1 MCSSGLVLFS
11 TSTSLAQAGRGG
23 ISGTVLDSSGA
34 QVAGAIVI
42 AQDAAKGT
50 KISTVTT
57 AAGLYSFISV
67 APGSYTVTISRTG
80 FDTDVESNVR
90 VSVDQVSTINV
101 SLRPGA
107 VTETVNVDASASL
120 IDASNSTVG
129 QLISAQAIDRVPLV
143 TRDVYQLVQLSAGV
157 LPANGTP
164 NSSDNPSISNARS
177 LVDVSAYTINGSLQ
191 GNVYYMLDGSPIG
204 VAENNI
210 ATIIPAFQIPED
222 AVEEF
227 RVETQNTPA
236 TYASGGAGV
245 ISLVSKSGTNKLH
258 GDGFGYFRPNALAAN
273 DYFYKIYNPGLPPP
287 DFHRYQQGGSI
298 SGPLIKDKL
307 FFYGDYEATQQ
318 ALLESGA
325 LTVPTAAERTGDF
338 SADSLTIYNP
348 LVPDKSD
355 GTRQAFAGNVIP
367 SANLDPVALK
377 FANLYPLP
385 NQPGDGGPYHV
396 NNYATSGLDP
406 FHAQK
411 FDVRIDYAQSE
422 RNRIFGRFSYGR
434 LNFGN
439 ANLYGSPYDPFYFT
453 NTTNTRNVLVGDDL
467 TLNPTTVLQLR
478 GSFTRHY
485 EDQTGDPRQSTD
497 ITSFGFPSSLAS
509 QVVYKQSPV
518 VTLGTTSAI
527 GGTSNADVF
536 LFASENFDFSSTLT
550 KVLGKHE
557 VSLGFEFQKRLLN
570 IGQPASPAGSYSFD
584 NTATSSTTFAGDGS
598 DFASLLLGM
607 GSYPGGESDNF
618 TKDVIAAEANPY
630 YAAFVQ
636 DNFHVTPK
644 LTFNLGLRWDI
655 SGGRTERHN
664 RQEYFDPNLAFT
676 AGGLNLTGGERFVSP
691 GARSPFSTKLKDLG
705 PRASF
710 AYNPQ
715 SSLVFRGGAGIY
727 YGPSSEMVANA
738 AFNSDGFGSVS
749 TWNATQFNTDGNTV
763 PLNLLSNPFPAG
775 VVQPTGNTLGAA
787 TNLGTGLSTVFHSPR
802 TITTYNYNFGFEYQF
817 PAEAVLS
824 VAYVGSRG
832 LFLPLGGVDLN
843 TLSLQTIAK
852 NGGALCVT
860 SAEPDCVTVPN
871 PYASIYP
878 ATNALYGASTVPLWL
893 TLEPYPQFSNGNY
906 GNGVLINGLPG
917 ADSEYSSLQAKLEK
931 RMSHHL
937 STLASF
943 TWGKLISDDSQPP
956 FGFVGYHSGAP
967 QDWRNLELE
976 HSLSSQDVRFQFN
989 WQISW
994 DLPIGKGRALNLDGL
1009 SNSLLGGWTLNTVTY
1024 LSDGVPIAAPSGTG
1038 DPYFNQRV
1046 DLTCDPGLHARRTPA
1061 QWFNYNCFGEPASQF
1076 VPGTAPAYLGSV
1088 RTDGAHSA
1096 DVSVY
1101 KTFALPHE
1109 QSVRLEVA
1117 SFNVTNTVQYG
1128 YPNVFW
1134 NPSVTTDPSVLT
1146 GFGQV
1151 TGSANQPRQ
1160 FQFGARYAF

>member
-1 MCSSGLVLFS
+1 
-11 TSTSLAQAGRGG
+11 
-23 ISGTVLDSSGA
+23 
-34 QVAGAIVI
+34 
-42 AQDAAKGT
+42 
-50 KISTVTT
+50 
-57 AAGLYSFISV
+57 
-67 APGSYTVTISRTG
+67 
-80 FDTDVESNVR
+80 
-90 VSVDQVSTINV
+90 
-101 SLRPGA
+101 
-107 VTETVNVDASASL
+107 
-120 IDASNSTVG
+120 
-129 QLISAQAIDRVPLV
+129 
-143 TRDVYQLVQLSAGV
+143 
-157 LPANGTP
+157 
-164 NSSDNPSISNARS
+164 
-177 LVDVSAYTINGSLQ
+177 
-191 GNVYYMLDGSPIG
+191 
-204 VAENNI
+204 
-210 ATIIPAFQIPED
+210 
-222 AVEEF
+222 
-227 RVETQNTPA
+227 
-236 TYASGGAGV
+236 
-245 ISLVSKSGTNKLH
+245 
-258 GDGFGYFRPNALAAN
+258 
-273 DYFYKIYNPGLPPP
+273 
-287 DFHRYQQGGSI
+287 
-298 SGPLIKDKL
+298 
-307 FFYGDYEATQQ
+307 
-318 ALLESGA
+318 
-325 LTVPTAAERTGDF
+325 
-338 SADSLTIYNP
+338 
-348 LVPDKSD
+348 
-355 GTRQAFAGNVIP
+355 
-367 SANLDPVALK
+367 
-377 FANLYPLP
+377 
-385 NQPGDGGPYHV
+385 
-396 NNYATSGLDP
+396 
-406 FHAQK
+406 
-411 FDVRIDYAQSE
+411 
-422 RNRIFGRFSYGR
+422 
-434 LNFGN
+434 
-439 ANLYGSPYDPFYFT
+439 
-453 NTTNTRNVLVGDDL
+453 
-467 TLNPTTVLQLR
+467 
-478 GSFTRHY
+478 
-485 EDQTGDPRQSTD
+485 
-497 ITSFGFPSSLAS
+497 
-509 QVVYKQSPV
+509 
-518 VTLGTTSAI
+518 
-527 GGTSNADVF
+527 
-536 LFASENFDFSSTLT
+536 
-550 KVLGKHE
+550 
-557 VSLGFEFQKRLLN
+557 
-570 IGQPASPAGSYSFD
+570 
-584 NTATSSTTFAGDGS
+584 
-598 DFASLLLGM
+598 M